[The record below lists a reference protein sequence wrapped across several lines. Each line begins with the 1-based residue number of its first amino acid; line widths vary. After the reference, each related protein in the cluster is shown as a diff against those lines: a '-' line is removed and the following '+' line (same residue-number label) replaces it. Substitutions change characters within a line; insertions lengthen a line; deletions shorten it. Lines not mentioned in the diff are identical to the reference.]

1 MNIPSGEMLPVSR
14 EAILEQLSRILASPV
29 FQGAERS
36 SALLRYLVE
45 RSASGDTARIKEYTV
60 GTEALGKGASYD
72 PRTDPV
78 VRAEAL
84 RLRNRLEKYYAE
96 QGKNDALLITL
107 PKGTYVAQFQIRSQ
121 SSVAQAITGRGRTLP
136 TRPIWL
142 TLGIAVALS
151 LVALLVLS
159 PWRDGRRNAAISV
172 AVLPL
177 VNLSSDL
184 EQEYFSDGVT
194 EEITSALAKLPD
206 LIVVG
211 RTSAFQFKGQNKD
224 LRAIGQALNVR
235 YLIQGSVR
243 RAGDRVRITAQLIR
257 ADSGASLWTETYD
270 RDVRDIFATQEDI
283 ARSIA
288 TSLRVPL
295 GLTSGQTL
303 ISTRPTDQET
313 YELYLRGLAALR
325 SRGDDFDPALFEK
338 VVARDPNFA
347 PGWRMLAE
355 AKRVESLFSRR
366 VGDDSKRLPLLEQA
380 ERAARKAI
388 ALDSN
393 SAGGYSALASTLAQ
407 RGKWDQAID
416 LYKQGLSRNPDDPE
430 LLNNYSQTL
439 RTLGFLKESLAV
451 KDHLALLEPLIP
463 IYARQHAELLA
474 ENGRQDAALEEFQG
488 LVDRRIG
495 GQLSHAGIAN
505 IRAKQGRFAEAAE
518 ILSQSPTVAIGDFTQ
533 AKLAAAVQVLQAADN
548 KAGVPR
554 GLSALKSEWGFVY
567 AYTAMPE
574 RVLDWPEEALAK
586 GDYGPLGETLWSAA
600 PSTIR
605 KTDRFKAL
613 VRKAGLVDY
622 WRLHGWPDQCWA
634 VRVQDF
640 TCD

>member
-45 RSASGDTARIKEYTV
+45 RSASGDTARIKEFTV

-430 LLNNYSQTL
+430 LLNNYSQTP

-451 KDHLALLEPLIP
+451 KDPLALLEPLIP

-518 ILSQSPTVAIGDFTQ
+518 ILSQSPTVAI
-533 AKLAAAVQVLQAADN
+533 
-548 KAGVPR
+548 
-554 GLSALKSEWGFVY
+554 
-567 AYTAMPE
+567 
-574 RVLDWPEEALAK
+574 
-586 GDYGPLGETLWSAA
+586 
-600 PSTIR
+600 
-605 KTDRFKAL
+605 
-613 VRKAGLVDY
+613 
-622 WRLHGWPDQCWA
+622 
-634 VRVQDF
+634 
-640 TCD
+640 